1 MLDIEH
7 ETREGGGRFTTSRGA
22 AELTYRRRDADT
34 VVFDHTFVPPEE
46 RSKGIA
52 AELVKAGVDWARAE
66 NLKVVPQCPYVAV
79 MFRREPEKYTDV
91 AA

>member
-1 MLDIEH
+1 MEIEH
-7 ETREGGGRFTTSRGA
+7 QTRDGGGRFTTGEGA
-22 AELTYRRRDADT
+22 SELTYVWRDAQT

-46 RSKGIA
+46 RSQGIA
-52 AELVKAGVDWARAE
+52 AELVKAGIAWARQE

-79 MFRREPEKYTDV
+79 LFKRNPGDYGDI

>member
-1 MLDIEH
+1 MMDIEH
-7 ETREGGGRFTTSRGA
+7 QTRDGGGRFTTSSGA
-22 AELTYRRRDADT
+22 AELTYVWQDTET

-52 AELVKAGVDWARAE
+52 AELVKAGAAWARQE

-79 MFRREPEKYTDV
+79 MFRRSPEEYADI